1 MKDKIDNLKLFV
13 SQHNAYFDEIIA
25 PRVTFNWEDN
35 SWFSSAAHEGVFS
48 GARRAHLEF
57 SSLRRMTNVVL
68 PGESDIKPDLRI
80 TSDFSNFLKAMMVYM
95 IKLKNHKTSMSAL
108 NRDLLLMKR
117 IFARLIVCGH
127 STPMVHTIS
136 SDVIAQA
143 MDALAFGTKSI
154 STIADHQTAMRNI
167 CRHINVLGITLNPL
181 DYAVTQKRTSTFSTA
196 KAKQA
201 AEKFLNADYVEGI
214 QDEASKAISI
224 NTFLNIIAARSMVT
238 TVGEKVMLNMLLL
251 LMVTGFRYGECERI
265 RVNALKKLEVEDKNT
280 AALLKS
286 KGLKPY
292 YLGIVYVG
300 EKGAGTRTHW
310 VEPLAIDL
318 VEMIFGDTIELTKNL
333 RRHLIQCRESNF
345 ESLLPHHL
353 LSKAEILLD
362 DIVENVIES
371 FSASRKGSN
380 ADTRDATK
388 KFLDKAGVLPNRIQA
403 MSRRRIYYYY
413 LTAAIN
419 EALKKK
425 VSDTYNLNPAF
436 IYNFRDSKNGEQQS
450 YNIEELLFIVP
461 EGASNLS
468 RALTFKSLPASISF
482 ESIQRFIGSNAGVS
496 LFKKYNLIESD
507 GTFPVLTTHIP
518 RHTINTFLA
527 IAGISDHIQAAMM
540 GRVDITQNSAYQH
553 LAIEERA
560 LASVAVNNRTQL
572 DLFSTDDEEDIKLLS
587 PLDNIKQS
595 AQIRL
600 NPELTLENAIAQN
613 THTFTTKGDVTDFIS
628 DVFES
633 SGIDL
638 MAGLSNAAA
647 KADTADERK
656 DILDRHAD
664 IYPLDF
670 GSCMRKLA
678 AWSCPYGMKCQDA
691 VPCPYFTLLGRAD
704 DGIKLQSKM
713 NMTTK
718 QIAELEHLYFSGNLT
733 QEEFDEIVEDF
744 ALKQSHLSRLQ
755 DMSLKIEDKKKTIDL
770 IELGN
775 HNKPKTLAN
784 IFAIEHRKLESKER
798 TI

>member
-1 MKDKIDNLKLFV
+1 
-13 SQHNAYFDEIIA
+13 
-25 PRVTFNWEDN
+25 
-35 SWFSSAAHEGVFS
+35 
-48 GARRAHLEF
+48 
-57 SSLRRMTNVVL
+57 
-68 PGESDIKPDLRI
+68 
-80 TSDFSNFLKAMMVYM
+80 M
-95 IKLKNHKTSMSAL
+95 I
-108 NRDLLLMKR
+108 R
-117 IFARLIVCGH
+117 
-127 STPMVHTIS
+127 
-136 SDVIAQA
+136 Q
-143 MDALAFGTKSI
+143 
-154 STIADHQTAMRNI
+154 
-167 CRHINVLGITLNPL
+167 
-181 DYAVTQKRTSTFSTA
+181 
-196 KAKQA
+196 
-201 AEKFLNADYVEGI
+201 
-214 QDEASKAISI
+214 
-224 NTFLNIIAARSMVT
+224 
-238 TVGEKVMLNMLLL
+238 NM
-251 LMVTGFRYGECERI
+251 
-265 RVNALKKLEVEDKNT
+265 
-280 AALLKS
+280 
-286 KGLKPY
+286 
-292 YLGIVYVG
+292 
-300 EKGAGTRTHW
+300 H
-310 VEPLAIDL
+310 
-318 VEMIFGDTIELTKNL
+318 ELTKNL